1 MELMER
7 LLVNQIRLHILCPGM
22 KLDLFKTKKINHM
35 KSKRL
40 QELDRSKFE
49 IVKGEPD
56 IRGWDVR
63 YRNGEKIGSVEE
75 LILDIKAKKV
85 RYMVVDL
92 DENELRLENR
102 KIVIP
107 IGFAELDSRSD
118 DVLIPNVSV
127 DQLCSLQDYK
137 RDVLTPEFERG
148 ISSTFGRKVKVQ
160 PVSSN
165 RKIEKE
171 EKRII
176 ESDIDNDI
184 EQDFYSHEH
193 YNLDNLY
200 KNRPNREKKQRLED
214 SEYDQGLR
222 LWEKRS
228 EGETIDTSDLTEE
241 EREKLLKY
249 RKELYRERRYRK
261 ESV

>member
-1 MELMER
+1 
-7 LLVNQIRLHILCPGM
+7 M
-22 KLDLFKTKKINHM
+22 KNN
-35 KSKRL
+35 RL
-40 QELDRSKFE
+40 QELDRSNFE

-63 YRNGEKIGSVEE
+63 YKNGEKIGSVEE
-75 LILDIKAKKV
+75 LILDAKAKKV

-107 IGFAELDSRSD
+107 IGFAELHSQSD

-127 DQLCSLQDYK
+127 DQLCSLPDYK
-137 RDVLTPEFERG
+137 KDALTPDVERG
-148 ISSTFGRKVKVQ
+148 ISSTFGRKVKVE
-160 PVSSN
+160 PVPGS
-165 RKIEKE
+165 RKVEKE
-171 EKRII
+171 ERRIT
-176 ESDIDNDI
+176 ETDIDNDI
-184 EQDFYSHEH
+184 ESDFYSHEH

-200 KNRPNREKKQRLED
+200 KNRPSQEKAQRLQD

-228 EGETIDTSDLTEE
+228 GGETIDTSDLTEE

-249 RKELYRERRYRK
+249 RRELYRQRRYKK

>member
-1 MELMER
+1 
-7 LLVNQIRLHILCPGM
+7 
-22 KLDLFKTKKINHM
+22 M

-40 QELDRSKFE
+40 QELDRSNFE

-75 LILDIKAKKV
+75 LILDTQVKKV

-92 DENELRLENR
+92 DENELRLEHR

-107 IGFAELDSRSD
+107 IGFAELDSKTD

-127 DQLCSLQDYK
+127 DQLCSLQEYK
-137 RDVLTPEFERG
+137 RDALTPEFERG
-148 ISSTFGRKVKVQ
+148 ISSTFGRKARVE
-160 PVSSN
+160 PVSTS
-165 RKIEKE
+165 RKLEKE
-171 EKRII
+171 ETVKSDI
-176 ESDIDNDI
+176 DIDNDI
-184 EQDFYSHEH
+184 ESDFYSHEH

-200 KNRPNREKKQRLED
+200 KNRPNREKRQRIQD

-241 EREKLLKY
+241 EREKLLRY
-249 RKELYRERRYRK
+249 RRELYRERRYK
-261 ESV
+261 EERV

>member
-1 MELMER
+1 
-7 LLVNQIRLHILCPGM
+7 M
-22 KLDLFKTKKINHM
+22 KNN
-35 KSKRL
+35 RL
-40 QELDRSKFE
+40 QELDRSNFE

-63 YRNGEKIGSVEE
+63 YKNGEKIGSVEE
-75 LILDIKAKKV
+75 LILDTKAKKV

-107 IGFAELDSRSD
+107 IGFAELDGRSD

-137 RDVLTPEFERG
+137 RDALTPDFERG
-148 ISSTFGRKVKVQ
+148 ISSTFGRKVKVE
-160 PVSSN
+160 PVSTS
-165 RKIEKE
+165 RKLEKE
-171 EKRII
+171 EKTKSEI
-176 ESDIDNDI
+176 DIDNDI

-200 KNRPNREKKQRLED
+200 KNRPNREKRQRLQED
-214 SEYDQGLR
+214 PEYDQGLR

-228 EGETIDTSDLTEE
+228 EDDVLDTSDLTEE

-249 RKELYRERRYRK
+249 RRELYRQRRYKQER
-261 ESV
+261 V